1 MRQAFRFVLK
11 FLIYLR
17 FINPLQASVVWKPF
31 SVHFSDTPAIRRNFF
46 PKNFLFF
53 SFLLAIDV
61 ARSGICGALHVA
73 DPPNACFPL
82 SAVASNETNEINK
95 FVLIIRGQCTF
106 HCKIQNAQAA
116 GYRAAIVYDDRD
128 KLPKA
133 QSFYLTYPEGI
144 NTFAT
149 FVSLEAVVYLKE
161 HARGRAGECCIFPQS
176 HAWVKFVRKI
186 FLSGMAILTL
196 IIMLFLII
204 CKYITTGHSSRRHR
218 QEQNQQLPRSL
229 LCLQDYQDGETLK
242 ILPCTHGHI
251 ATYRLSCSTQ

>member
-1 MRQAFRFVLK
+1 M
-11 FLIYLR
+11 
-17 FINPLQASVVWKPF
+17 
-31 SVHFSDTPAIRRNFF
+31 
-46 PKNFLFF
+46 
-53 SFLLAIDV
+53 
-61 ARSGICGALHVA
+61 
-73 DPPNACFPL
+73 
-82 SAVASNETNEINK
+82 
-95 FVLIIRGQCTF
+95 
-106 HCKIQNAQAA
+106 
-116 GYRAAIVYDDRD
+116 
-128 KLPKA
+128 
-133 QSFYLTYPEGI
+133 TYPEGI

-229 LCLQDYQDGETLK
+229 VNTLPGFVFSSAFRTIK
-242 ILPCTHGHI
+242 MGK
-251 ATYRLSCSTQ
+251 LSKSFPAHTASFVSSWS